1 MSKNREWADRAAR
14 VLVGNYKQ
22 QPIAIVRGEGCYVF
36 DADGRRF
43 LDMIAGIAT
52 VGLGHCHPR
61 LVQAL
66 DEQARELWHASN
78 VVYSTPQI
86 ELAERIC
93 RNSFAERVFFCNSG
107 AEANEAALKLA
118 RRWQRL
124 QGRDRYEIV
133 AFERSFHGR
142 SLFTVTATG
151 QPKYWEGFEPMVPGV
166 LHARFNDLGSV
177 REKVGPKTAAILVE
191 PVQGEGGVRPATR
204 EFLQGLREIAD
215 REGILLIFD
224 EVQAG
229 MGRTGSLFAYQHY
242 GVEPDVMT
250 LAKALGNGIPIGA
263 MCTKARFGE
272 ALTPGTHASTFGGN
286 PLAARCASAVFD
298 ELLEGGVLERARVA
312 GSYLEARLHEM
323 ARRLGPEK
331 VVEVRGLGLLWG
343 VELPVPAAATIG
355 RCREL
360 GMLVNAAGERVVR
373 LAPPL
378 VVEHV
383 QIDEAVAILEQAIR
397 ETV

>member
-1 MSKNREWADRAAR
+1 MTENARWAERASA

-22 QPIAIVRGEGCYVF
+22 QPIAIVRGEGCHVY
-36 DADGRRF
+36 DADGRRY

-61 LVQAL
+61 LVEVL
-66 DEQARELWHASN
+66 GDQARRLWHASN

-93 RNSFAERVFFCNSG
+93 ANSFAERVFFCNSG

-118 RRWQRL
+118 RRWQRIR
-124 QGRDRYEIV
+124 GEDRFEIV

-166 LHARFNDLGSV
+166 LHARYNDLDSV
-177 REKVGPKTAAILVE
+177 REKVGPRTAAILVE

-204 EFLQGLREIAD
+204 AFLQGLREIAD
-215 REGILLIFD
+215 REGIVLIFD
-224 EVQAG
+224 EVQTG
-229 MGRTGSLFAYQHY
+229 MGRTASLFAHQHY
-242 GVEPDVMT
+242 GVVPDVMT

-263 MCTKARFGE
+263 MCTTARLAE
-272 ALTPGTHASTFGGN
+272 ALVPGTHASTFGGN
-286 PLAARCASAVFD
+286 PLAASCASAVFD
-298 ELLEGGVLERARVA
+298 ELLGGGVLERARTA
-312 GSYLEARLHEM
+312 AEYLEGRLHEM

-343 VELPVPAAATIG
+343 VELPKPAASTIA

-360 GMLVNAAGERVVR
+360 GMIVNAAGERVVR

-383 QIDEAVAILEQAIR
+383 LIDEAVATLEQAIR

>member
-323 ARRLGPEK
+323 VRRLGPEK

>member
-323 ARRLGPEK
+323 VRRLGPEK

-383 QIDEAVAILEQAIR
+383 QIDEAVAILEQAVR

>member
-286 PLAARCASAVFD
+286 PLATRCASAVFD

>member
-1 MSKNREWADRAAR
+1 
-14 VLVGNYKQ
+14 
-22 QPIAIVRGEGCYVF
+22 
-36 DADGRRF
+36 
-43 LDMIAGIAT
+43 
-52 VGLGHCHPR
+52 
-61 LVQAL
+61 
-66 DEQARELWHASN
+66 
-78 VVYSTPQI
+78 
-86 ELAERIC
+86 
-93 RNSFAERVFFCNSG
+93 
-107 AEANEAALKLA
+107 
-118 RRWQRL
+118 
-124 QGRDRYEIV
+124 
-133 AFERSFHGR
+133 
-142 SLFTVTATG
+142 
-151 QPKYWEGFEPMVPGV
+151 MVPGV

-263 MCTKARFGE
+263 MCTKARFGA

-286 PLAARCASAVFD
+286 PLATRCAAAAFR
-298 ELLEGGVLERARVA
+298 ERLEGGVLERARVA